1 MTRDPEDLT
10 DEAPKDDDDDKMPF
24 TSHLEELRER
34 LIKSFSAV
42 GVGFLIAY
50 AFKDRLF
57 EILMR
62 PLVQVMGQ
70 GDTLIYTGLPEAF
83 FTYLKVAFLA
93 GIMLASPV
101 IIYQFWMFVAPG
113 LYRKERK
120 VLLPVVVLSTL
131 FFVGGALF
139 GYFFVF
145 PIGFQFFLGFTTEKI
160 QALPSMKEYLSFSS
174 KLLIAFGLAF
184 ELPLVLTGMARMG
197 IVSVDF
203 LKKNRK
209 YAILLI
215 FIVAAI
221 ITPPD
226 VISQVMMAL
235 PLMVLYEI
243 SIIGARIFQPKPSE
257 EAPEDE
263 PEDGTDEEDC
273 EACAPENSAGA
284 GASWEG
290 NAVDPAD
297 GEDEPDPGSDRPAGA
312 GPAERGRG

>member
-1 MTRDPEDLT
+1 MTREPEDLAQDAPV
-10 DEAPKDDDDDKMPF
+10 DEDDDKMPF

-34 LIKSFSAV
+34 LIKSFIAV

-62 PLVQVMGQ
+62 PLIQVMGQ

-120 VLLPVVVLSTL
+120 VLLPVVVLSTF

-197 IVSVDF
+197 IITVDF

-209 YAILLI
+209 YAVLLI
-215 FIVAAI
+215 FITAAI

-226 VISQVMMAL
+226 VISQVMMAV

-243 SIIGARIFQPKPSE
+243 SIIGARIFQPKPAD

-263 PEDGTDEEDC
+263 PEDETDEEDC
-273 EACAPENSAGA
+273 EACTPDSGA
-284 GASWEG
+284 GAAAPQDQKS
-290 NAVDPAD
+290 
-297 GEDEPDPGSDRPAGA
+297 PDPSDVGDESDAGDDRPAEA
-312 GPAERGRG
+312 DPEERGRG